1 MSRSDTAS
9 SRPVH
14 RPCTAS
20 DMDWQKM
27 VAALS
32 RATGRYGGLLAS
44 AGGDRAE
51 AATQLWRRSRHDTAL
66 REDLAKSACALFAL
80 APGAAESAAG
90 RRGKAGLG
98 VGVAG
103 RAGRL

>member
-1 MSRSDTAS
+1 MA
-9 SRPVH
+9 
-14 RPCTAS
+14 A
-20 DMDWQKM
+20 WQKM

-32 RATGRYGGLLAS
+32 RATGRYLAS